1 MESSRVPSWCRT
13 GPFCNETR
21 GELERR
27 TEIERGE
34 MEENRETGD
43 RVKSNGE
50 ERGGKRQRGI
60 IKKGMRTKE
69 EDEEE
74 EEEAAEEG

>member
-50 ERGGKRQRGI
+50 ERGGEEAKRNNK
-60 IKKGMRTKE
+60 KKGKIGR
-69 EDEEE
+69 
-74 EEEAAEEG
+74 AHV